1 MKQPWRPDPEPLE
14 TNDRAAVLGGTAL
27 WALALVVLLI
37 VRPGP
42 ENAWWIWTCVAGIVF
57 GGFGYWF
64 VGRKRRKDLPAD
76 EAPVEPVLGMGPPDH
91 QA

>member
-1 MKQPWRPDPEPLE
+1 MKQAWRPDPEPLE

-27 WALALVVLLI
+27 WAVGLVVLLI

-42 ENAWWIWTCVAGIVF
+42 DHAWWIWTCVTGIVF

-64 VGRKRRKDLPAD
+64 VGRRSRRRIPAD
-76 EAPVEPVLGMGPPDH
+76 EAPLEPPI
-91 QA
+91 